1 MRIFLVLALLFCCA
15 VYAAGG
21 TVEVYAIRGL
31 AEGKDFECDEQLKEI
46 EKALKSTGLKKF
58 FLISKKSTAAVKG
71 NKVDMELP
79 RDCKASVSVEEVKRS
94 GNVSVRIKV
103 VQKTDNEEKTL
114 INTKTVLKKPLIIRL
129 IRLQKG
135 YLLLAVRLKS

>member
-1 MRIFLVLALLFCCA
+1 VRIFLVLALLFCCA

-58 FLISKKSTAAVKG
+58 FLISKNTAAVKG

-79 RDCKASVSVEEVKRS
+79 RDCKASVSVEEVKKG